1 MALTHNK
8 VQVSPDK
15 QGNVIRVSTNN
26 PEFAHIRVIQNVTKI
41 NSQGW
46 VNKKQLSALLHGK
59 VEDLQELDFTIESEL
74 PGNIVVLESF
84 EGRTEDLK
92 IAGDTGVVC
101 KGVDEVTGEV
111 RDIYR
116 TTRYDATGKLE
127 DDIIPHVNG
136 DEIRNSQSSNNITQT
151 ELEKVMEKGSKTKSK
166 KQDKEEVP
174 VEEPQE
180 EEVEMEE
187 ETFEL

>member
-26 PEFAHIRVIQNVTKI
+26 PKYAHIRVTQNVTKI

-46 VNKKQLSALLHGK
+46 VNKKQLSALLHGEL
-59 VEDLQELDFTIESEL
+59 EDLQELGFNIESEL

-92 IAGDTGVVC
+92 IAGETGVRC
-101 KGVDEVTGEV
+101 KGVDKVTGEV

-116 TTRYDATGKLE
+116 TTRYDATGRLE
-127 DDIIPHVNG
+127 DDVIPHVNG
-136 DEIRNSQSSNNITQT
+136 DEIRNSQSNNNITQT

-166 KQDKEEVP
+166 KQDKEETP

-180 EEVEMEE
+180 QEVEMEE